1 MDWLLRCVN
10 AVIYGKA
17 DFKFLHETDKYD
29 FEKGLAKTKEY
40 IDAVLN
46 KISSTLG
53 LDHDRVLFS
62 KFSIPIVVRHLELC
76 LSRTISTDEWNLI
89 LYWYL
94 KTGIHGRYS
103 GSTETK
109 IRYDLVKLDGHSS
122 GIKALISDVGELW
135 GHPRVRPVDFDLW
148 SLGARTYPILYWLT
162 RMRGAQNF
170 CDGIQRKDS
179 LLGKDSHLNV
189 HHIFP
194 KAKLYDNY
202 NKSQVNAIG
211 NFCFLTAICK
221 LYITFKRSWK
231 F

>member
-1 MDWLLRCVN
+1 M
-10 AVIYGKA
+10 
-17 DFKFLHETDKYD
+17 
-29 FEKGLAKTKEY
+29 
-40 IDAVLN
+40 
-46 KISSTLG
+46 
-53 LDHDRVLFS
+53 
-62 KFSIPIVVRHLELC
+62 
-76 LSRTISTDEWNLI
+76 
-89 LYWYL
+89 
-94 KTGIHGRYS
+94 TGIHGRYS

-211 NFCFLTAICK
+211 NFCSSPPYVSSTLPSKDPGNSNGHHTCERISDDPRGYFYWTRDKFPDASESQWIPMDEELWKIENYPDFLIARRQLLPISFSN
-221 LYITFKRSWK
+221 L
-231 F
+231 